1 MRTVICRVSRA
12 SVAVD
17 GQTIGEINRGL
28 LVFAGLL
35 QGDTEADIAWTAG
48 KLAALRIFP
57 DAAGKMNLSVRDVAG
72 SLLLIPNFTL
82 AGDTQ
87 KGTRP
92 SYSGAMAPDLAGPM
106 FDRLVALCSAQQ
118 IPVATG
124 RFGADMHIDAANDGP
139 VTLVLD
145 SPRQKLET

>member
-1 MRTVICRVSRA
+1 MRIVVCRVTRA
-12 SVAVD
+12 AVSVDAQVI
-17 GQTIGEINRGL
+17 GQIERGL

-35 QGDTEADIAWTAG
+35 QGDTDADLAWIAG

-57 DAAGKMNLSVRDVAG
+57 DDSGKMNLSVRDVAG

-92 SYSGAMAPDLAGPM
+92 SYSGAMPPDAAGPM
-106 FDRLVALCSAQQ
+106 FDRFVVLCAAQV
-118 IPVATG
+118 PVATG
-124 RFGADMHIDAANDGP
+124 RFGADMQIDAAFDGP
-139 VTLVLD
+139 VTLVID
-145 SPRQKLET
+145 SPGAR